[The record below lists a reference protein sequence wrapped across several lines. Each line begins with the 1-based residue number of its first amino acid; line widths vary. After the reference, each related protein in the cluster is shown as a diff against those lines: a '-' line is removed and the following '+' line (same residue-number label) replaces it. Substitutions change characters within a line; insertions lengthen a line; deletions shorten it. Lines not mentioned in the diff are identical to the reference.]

1 MLFVARSMSPEIKI
15 TGHVPPEQVTVM
27 RDFSQPRL
35 KRTMTRIVGTI
46 IPGNRK
52 ALINYPLL
60 IPRLVEHCPEIKGF
74 GKDGTINIRLDQ
86 GVCKGN
92 ADCWTPRTWYS
103 HTGEDSERPEAFG
116 FIRIELEYPPD
127 KRDSYSAW
135 IIIPEGH
142 SATYVADTIV
152 EVMAAVRVPGLRYNS
167 RCAVHIDHAPLIPRP
182 AWFCKTARSYAN
194 MLSIAFFLKKVPGH
208 PVCDDCFRIE
218 LKAANN
224 HEIARITDWMKTEK
238 GFLGRIDTCAQCG
251 KSKPTIIG
259 ARQGEP
265 AF

>member
-1 MLFVARSMSPEIKI
+1 MLFVARPMSPEIKI
-15 TGHVPPEQVTVM
+15 TGHVPPEQSNSDAGLLPTT
-27 RDFSQPRL
+27 L
-35 KRTMTRIVGTI
+35 KRAMARIVGTI

-52 ALINYPLL
+52 AQINYPLL

-116 FIRIELEYPPD
+116 FIRVELEYPPD
-127 KRDSYSAW
+127 KRASYSAW

-182 AWFCKTARSYAN
+182 AWFCKTARSYSN
-194 MLSIAFFLKKVPGH
+194 MLTIAFFLKKVPGH

-224 HEIARITDWMKTEK
+224 HEIACITDWMKTEK
-238 GFLGRIDTCAQCG
+238 GFLGRIDICAQCG

-259 ARQGEP
+259 AR
-265 AF
+265 